1 MRTVFL
7 SIVSLSFGIIPL
19 LLLLFVLRKQ
29 IKKRFGAGW
38 VRLIWIAVLLRLLIP
53 CSFTGVSLLSPNLFA
68 ANPMSAA
75 VGAEAGA
82 FWQNVP
88 LLDWLA
94 IVWALVAVLLL
105 LYHVLDYGLFQR
117 HLLRWSREPQEP
129 SLLEIA
135 EDVRKF
141 WNLPGSLKILICSEM
156 KTPASVGVFRPVIVL
171 PTEQFDDADLTLI
184 LHHEA
189 AHLRRGDIIVKWCSM
204 IIRCLYW
211 FHPLVHRLCSQLAD
225 DLEAACD
232 AAVMKK
238 LGQEQEIQKYYSY
251 LILDIAAGKNGR
263 FYPFTTCLQDTRDSL
278 RSRIDSIFDTKPKP
292 SGLPALALCGFCLLL
307 SSGLVQLQYQETDL
321 PVPLPEAEQTVPAEN
336 SDNQSVVTIDLYQ
349 LEQQLEEQG
358 A

>member
-29 IKKRFGAGW
+29 IKQRFGAGW

-53 CSFTGVSLLSPNLFA
+53 YSLTGVSLVSPNLFA
-68 ANPMSAA
+68 AAQASNVAGMERSAL
-75 VGAEAGA
+75 
-82 FWQNVP
+82 WQSIS

-94 IVWALVAVLLL
+94 IVWALVAVLFL

-135 EDVRKF
+135 EEVRKF
-141 WNLPGSLKILICSEM
+141 WNLPRSLKILICPEM
-156 KTPASVGVFRPVIVL
+156 KTPASVGVFKPVILL

-189 AHLRRGDIIVKWCSM
+189 AHLQRGDIIVKWCSM
-204 IIRCLYW
+204 VIKCLYW
-211 FHPLVHRLCSQLAD
+211 FHPLVYRLCNQLAD

-278 RSRIDSIFDTKPKP
+278 RSRIDSIFDTKPKR
-292 SGLPALALCGFCLLL
+292 SGLPVLALCSICLLM
-307 SSGLVQLQYQETDL
+307 SSGVIQLQYQEQDL
-321 PVPLPEAEQTVPAEN
+321 TMPLPDAGQTMSTED

-349 LEQQLEEQG
+349 LEQQLEEQE